1 MSEGASLCLM
11 SPTTPPASLTI
22 LDPLNDLAS
31 SELQKLWAGVQEVLF
46 GVTVWTIR
54 LGSGL

>member
-1 MSEGASLCLM
+1 MSL
-11 SPTTPPASLTI
+11 TTPPASRTI
-22 LDPLNDLAS
+22 RDPLNDLAS